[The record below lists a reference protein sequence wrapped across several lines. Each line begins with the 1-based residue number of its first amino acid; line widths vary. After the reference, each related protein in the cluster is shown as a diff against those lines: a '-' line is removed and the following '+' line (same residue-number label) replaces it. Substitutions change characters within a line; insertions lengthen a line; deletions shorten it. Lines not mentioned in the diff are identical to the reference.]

1 MHEARELQQCQ
12 ETQKEAAILPL
23 CEKGS
28 ASITWSMWSLEKL
41 SLIISCSTTHCCRAT
56 GQKGREPLYC
66 QACRNHRSS
75 FYHLVPTKR
84 KKKKKAKHFS
94 SSLSCFT
101 IARQRSTI
109 FTHFWKP
116 ATRLLTTSLMAPVQ
130 VLFNQVLNQRV
141 GSSNGTWHHRQVI
154 CWGHSSQ
161 TGHLCLL
168 SPQGETWTSK
178 EWEWNC

>member
-1 MHEARELQQCQ
+1 MKFRESCQWTSPERQHHTLLQNHCTGGQGTHCAARVT
-12 ETQKEAAILPL
+12 ETIEAAF
-23 CEKGS
+23 
-28 ASITWSMWSLEKL
+28 
-41 SLIISCSTTHCCRAT
+41 TTQCP
-56 GQKGREPLYC
+56 QK
-66 QACRNHRSS
+66 
-75 FYHLVPTKR
+75 KK

-116 ATRLLTTSLMAPVQ
+116 ATRLLTTSLMVPVQ
-130 VLFNQVLNQRV
+130 VLFNQVLDLWV

-154 CWGHSSQ
+154 CWGQSSQ

-168 SPQGETWTSK
+168 SPQGETGTSK
-178 EWEWNC
+178 DWELHCQRFSSCLVWHVLL